1 MSFSGDRITY
11 KTVDGN
17 ARRKIQIKSQ
27 RETNEG
33 VAQA

>member
-1 MSFSGDRITY
+1 MGGGGNPNKSVGD
-11 KTVDGN
+11 
-17 ARRKIQIKSQ
+17 AHPKIPIKSQ